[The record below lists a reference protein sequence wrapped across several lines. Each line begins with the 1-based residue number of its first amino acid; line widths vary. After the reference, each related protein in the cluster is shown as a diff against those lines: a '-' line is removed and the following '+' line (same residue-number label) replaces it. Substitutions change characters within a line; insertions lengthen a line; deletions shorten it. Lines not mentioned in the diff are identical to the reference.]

1 VRHRL
6 LLPAVVAGGT
16 VAFLFLADAASEDDG
31 PTAVD
36 PRIAHTVL
44 EDRSSAGTAVARL
57 LTFLGSEAVL
67 SIVTLMVVIWLLERR
82 RVSGAVAVGV
92 AMAGSAAL
100 TVGAKLAVAR
110 PRPGAGLRV
119 GPVDRSYSFP
129 SGHTLNSTVLL
140 AMVAVIV
147 VPLVARRSARLA
159 AWSVVTVLVAG
170 VGLSRVYL
178 GYHWFTDVAGSWVLA
193 TAWVAL
199 VVESL
204 PIIERLLRRSA
215 PGCPSGK
222 HLSQSG
228 GGQVSGP
235 TIGA

>member
-1 VRHRL
+1 
-6 LLPAVVAGGT
+6 
-16 VAFLFLADAASEDDG
+16 
-31 PTAVD
+31 
-36 PRIAHTVL
+36 
-44 EDRSSAGTAVARL
+44 
-57 LTFLGSEAVL
+57 
-67 SIVTLMVVIWLLERR
+67 
-82 RVSGAVAVGV
+82 
-92 AMAGSAAL
+92 
-100 TVGAKLAVAR
+100 
-110 PRPGAGLRV
+110 
-119 GPVDRSYSFP
+119 
-129 SGHTLNSTVLL
+129 
-140 AMVAVIV
+140 
-147 VPLVARRSARLA
+147 
-159 AWSVVTVLVAG
+159 VTVLVAG

-199 VVESL
+199 VVGSL